1 MSDRIKLDTESNPS
15 KIIGYLW
22 DKRSDT
28 LEVKGE
34 EIARSEDQ
42 VTKRGILSSLSSLY
56 DPLGLISQTL
66 VRGKEI
72 YPDAW
77 DENKSWNATVSDDIA
92 VRWSKWTSNLCNVKV
107 PRSIPQGVNNI
118 TGVHLH
124 LFGDASK
131 TVCST
136 VAIAVIEHSTG
147 VFKGMLT
154 SMSTI
159 LKQNT
164 TIPRLELI
172 SGHMAANMAKNINTA
187 LQCWPIKSITI
198 WMDSMM
204 GLYWICNPGKPW
216 KVFVSNRVRAT
227 KITND
232 LNINWKYC
240 PSNMNLADLGSR
252 GASLNKM
259 ETGQWF
265 EVPDWLL
272 DKDEWPSQPKL
283 KSSTSVCE
291 ESSPTKQAVL
301 LAVKR
306 EPDELENT
314 LEKYT
319 YWKTVRITA
328 WALRFLNNC
337 HAKTMQGKDI
347 MPLTTE
353 EINRE
358 EVHWVR
364 KVQADVSRDSRLDHG
379 GR

>member
-1 MSDRIKLDTESNPS
+1 MSP
-15 KIIGYLW
+15 
-22 DKRSDT
+22 
-28 LEVKGE
+28 
-34 EIARSEDQ
+34 
-42 VTKRGILSSLSSLY
+42 
-56 DPLGLISQTL
+56 TL
-66 VRGKEI
+66 VQGKEI
-72 YPDAW
+72 YRDAC
-77 DENKSWNATVSDDIA
+77 DENKSWNATVSDDIV

-118 TGVHLH
+118 TGVHLN

-154 SMSTI
+154 SKSTI

-187 LQCWPIKSITI
+187 LQRWPIKSITI
-198 WMDSMM
+198 WMDSMT
-204 GLYWICNPGKPW
+204 GLYRICNPGKLW

-232 LNINWKYC
+232 LKINWKYC
-240 PSNMNLADLGSR
+240 PLNINLADLGSR

-283 KSSTSVCE
+283 ESSTSICE

-306 EPDELENT
+306 EPDEWENT

-319 YWKTVRITA
+319 YWKTMRITA

-337 HAKTMQGKDI
+337 RAKTTRGKDI
-347 MPLTTE
+347 MPLTTK
-353 EINRE
+353 EINRA

-364 KVQADVSRDSRLDHG
+364 KVQADVSRDSRLDHS